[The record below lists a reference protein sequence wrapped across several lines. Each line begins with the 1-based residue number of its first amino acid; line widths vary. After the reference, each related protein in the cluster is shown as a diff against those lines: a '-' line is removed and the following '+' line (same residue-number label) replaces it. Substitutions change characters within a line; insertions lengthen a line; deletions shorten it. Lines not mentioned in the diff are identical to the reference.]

1 MNRLRIIAAIEAR
14 IFDAASQLRE
24 AAAEL
29 KALRLDL
36 QGYTEQSNVLG
47 PHRFTGITEGV
58 ADRPCTTCG
67 LPDRAEIHKGLW
79 D

>member
-29 KALRLDL
+29 KTLRR
-36 QGYTEQSNVLG
+36 QMQIEAAAT